1 MLFLMAFC
9 AKAVSDSHSNFFPF
23 GRNEVW
29 RYNRRIWGSEAF
41 RRADFILY
49 GWKYALPMLIV
60 TAFYEVYVNKD
71 SHGHG
76 HGDHGDHGHAAE
88 GHH

>member
-1 MLFLMAFC
+1 MAFC
-9 AKAVSDSHSNFFPF
+9 TKAVSDSHSNFFPF